1 MANGKVRWLR
11 LDGDLVG
18 VVGYNLSSQSGDS

>member
-11 LDGDLVG
+11 LDGELVG
-18 VVGYNLSSQSGDS
+18 VVGYNLSSQTGDS